1 MAPMTRTPLSTLLR
15 RWFLPALLVACIP
28 FFFYSAGFGIDSELE
43 RTLLN
48 FGHIIFF
55 ALAIFALRNKLDMR
69 TWPHWLAISIAV
81 FLVSIIIEYAQHQSG
96 RTQSWED
103 VERNLIGAWL
113 ALFWLNPPSAQI
125 WTGRL
130 IATGLFV
137 SQLVM
142 VSQASLTEYR
152 LQNTLPVLSDFENDY
167 EINWWQGDI
176 ARTDERAWHGNHSMV
191 IRLTTQTYSG
201 ARLTLLPNDWTGYTS
216 INFAVYNPSLLPMP
230 LTLRINDQAH
240 GESLLYQ
247 DRFNS
252 TFIVEFGWNLVEFSL
267 DEVRNAPSG
276 RDMDMSN
283 ISHLELFAFELDQP
297 REITIDYLRL
307 K

>member
-1 MAPMTRTPLSTLLR
+1 MTRTPLPTLLK

-28 FFFYSAGFGIDSELE
+28 FFFHSTGLGIDSELE

-48 FGHIIFF
+48 FGHIVFF
-55 ALAIFALRNKLDMR
+55 ALAIIALRNKLDMR

-81 FLVSIIIEYAQHQSG
+81 FLVSIIIEYAQHNTG
-96 RTQSWED
+96 RTRSWED

-152 LQNTLPVLSDFENDY
+152 LQNTLPMLSDFENDY
-167 EINWWQGDI
+167 ELDWWQGDVSL
-176 ARTDERAWHGNHSMV
+176 TEERAWHGDHSMV
-191 IRLTTQTYSG
+191 IRLSTRTYSG
-201 ARLTLLPNDWTGYTS
+201 ARMTRLPNDWTGFTTLH
-216 INFAVYNPSLLPMP
+216 FEVFNPSLLPMP
-230 LTLRINDQAH
+230 LTLRINDKAH
-240 GESLLYQ
+240 EQSLLYQ
-247 DRFNS
+247 DRFNN
-252 TFIVEFGWNLVEFSL
+252 TFIVEYGWNLIEFSL
-267 DEVRNAPSG
+267 DDVRNAPSG
-276 RDMDMSN
+276 RNMDMSN
-283 ISHLELFAFELDQP
+283 ISHLELFAFELDRP
-297 REITIDYLRL
+297 REITVDYLRL
-307 K
+307 R

>member
-1 MAPMTRTPLSTLLR
+1 MTPTPLLTHVK

-28 FFFYSAGFGIDSELE
+28 FFFYSAGLGLDSELE

-48 FGHIIFF
+48 FGHIVFF
-55 ALAIFALRNKLDMR
+55 ALAIFTLRNNLDMR

-81 FLVSIIIEYAQHQSG
+81 FLVSIIVEYIQHNTG
-96 RTQSWED
+96 RTRSWED

-113 ALFWLNPPSAQI
+113 AMFWLNPPSAQV

-142 VSQASLTEYR
+142 VSQASMTEYR
-152 LQNTLPVLSDFENDY
+152 LHNTLPVLSDFENDY
-167 EINWWQGDI
+167 EINWWRGDVT
-176 ARTDERAWHGNHSMV
+176 RTDARAWHGHQSMV
-191 IRLTTQTYSG
+191 VRLTTQTYSG
-201 ARLTLLPNDWTGYTS
+201 ARMTRMPNDWSGYS
-216 INFAVYNPSLLPMP
+216 SLNFAVYNPSLLPMP
-230 LTLRINDQAH
+230 LTLRINDKAH
-240 GESLLYQ
+240 EQSLLYQ

-252 TFIVEFGWNLVEFSL
+252 TFIIEYGWNLIEFSL
-267 DEVRNAPSG
+267 EDVRNAPSG
-276 RDMDMSN
+276 RDMDMTN
-283 ISHLELFAFELDQP
+283 ISHLELFAFELDRP
-297 REITIDYLRL
+297 REITVDYLRL